1 MFHWRNQS
9 TCGLLRR
16 NSLKMLFAS
25 IIGLLLISIV
35 LADKYAVI
43 VAPRANWID
52 YGVQSESCRLYKDL
66 VAGGM
71 SPDNII
77 LMSDDKV
84 TTMKQNPF
92 PGQLFTDDSPDV
104 PGKDYA
110 KGCIEHIDYHGAN
123 MNIAVLAEVLMG
135 DVERL
140 KKLTK
145 MEHPRA
151 LHSTAEDNVMI
162 YLTSHG
168 DYGEVVIGDSILTDD
183 GVNEIIQY
191 MYTHKMYKHLLFLME
206 TCYSGSMFINLPKGL
221 NVYAITSTDDDHL
234 SYESHCPPHDYVNGK
249 HLDTCLSCLWD
260 NAMEW
265 FVEGGSIHTL
275 DELFEHTAVVVAK
288 TSEQNVSR
296 YGDIEEMGK
305 MTLADFMGE
314 IPAGRFNSIKDS
326 GIKVAKSDVPR
337 HLAMWRAIRADKNEL
352 KNALADYER
361 IVMTE
366 AKKEVEVMR
375 LGVALMNEKAA
386 DSAMKVS
393 AESYSIDCVRE
404 LSHSLVEKCGH
415 SYPLNEKSMNM
426 LKNICLPG
434 VSVPNVDFSEICF

>member
-1 MFHWRNQS
+1 MVLSAMS
-9 TCGLLRR
+9 TVVPHKTLHILMNTLLFVLTVL
-16 NSLKMLFAS
+16 SVA
-25 IIGLLLISIV
+25 
-35 LADKYAVI
+35 LADRHAI
-43 VAPRANWID
+43 IIAPRYYWDD
-52 YGVQSESCRLYKDL
+52 YGVQSESCRMYKDL
-66 VAGGM
+66 VAGGVN
-71 SPDNII
+71 PDNII
-77 LMSDDKV
+77 LMSTEKISNH
-84 TTMKQNPF
+84 KQNPF
-92 PGQLFTDDSPDV
+92 PGELFTDDSPKA
-104 PGKDYA
+104 PGKDYS
-110 KGCIEHIDYHGAN
+110 KGCVEHIDYESEDMSGAV
-123 MNIAVLAEVLMG
+123 MLAIMRG
-135 DVERL
+135 DVEEL

-145 MEHPRA
+145 KENPRA
-151 LHSTAEDNVMI
+151 LHSTAEDNIML
-162 YLTSHG
+162 YFTSHG
-168 DYGEVVIGDSILTDD
+168 GPGEILVGETVVEEKDLIST
-183 GVNEIIQY
+183 IQY
-191 MYTHKMYKHLLFLME
+191 MHDNKMYKNFLFLME
-206 TCYSGSMFINLPKGL
+206 ACYSGSMFANLPKDL
-221 NVYAITSTDDDHL
+221 NVYAITAADGDHS
-234 SYESHCPPHDYVNGK
+234 SYESHCPPNDVVDGK
-249 HLDTCLSCLWD
+249 SIGACLSCYWD

-265 FVEGGSIHTL
+265 FMEGGTSHTL
-275 DELFEHTAVVVAK
+275 DELFEHTHNKVK
-288 TSEQNVSR
+288 ESSDQNVSHF
-296 YGDIEEMGK
+296 GDLEEMGK

-386 DSAMKVS
+386 DSAMKAS

-434 VSVPNVDFSEICF
+434 VSVPNVDFSEICM

>member
-1 MFHWRNQS
+1 MYWCCLIFIVSVAMADRH
-9 TCGLLRR
+9 
-16 NSLKMLFAS
+16 A
-25 IIGLLLISIV
+25 III
-35 LADKYAVI
+35 
-43 VAPRANWID
+43 APRNAYAD
-52 YGVQSESCRLYKDL
+52 YGVQSESCRMYKDL
-66 VAGGM
+66 VAGGVN
-71 SPDNII
+71 PDNII
-77 LMSDDKV
+77 LMSTSNVAKHWL
-84 TTMKQNPF
+84 NPI
-92 PGQLFTDDSPDV
+92 PGTLFTDDSPSA

-110 KGCIEHIDYHGAN
+110 SGCLEHIDYEVFQMKGAV
-123 MNIAVLAEVLMG
+123 MLAIMRG
-135 DVERL
+135 DVEEL

-145 MEHPRA
+145 KENPRA
-151 LHSTAEDNVMI
+151 LHSTADDDVII
-162 YLTSHG
+162 YFTSHG
-168 DYGEVVIGDSILTDD
+168 NPGEIVVGYDTVKEKDLIST
-183 GVNEIIQY
+183 IQY
-191 MYTHKMYKHLLFLME
+191 MHDNKMYKNFLFLME
-206 TCYSGSMFINLPKGL
+206 ACYSGSMFTNLPKGL
-221 NVYAITSTDDDHL
+221 NVYAITAADDDHS
-234 SYESHCPPHDYVNGK
+234 SYESHCPPNDVVDGK
-249 HLDTCLSCLWD
+249 SIGACLSCYWD

-265 FVEGGSIHTL
+265 FMEGGTSHTL
-275 DELFEHTAVVVAK
+275 DELFEHTHNKVK
-288 TSEQNVSR
+288 ESSDQNVSHF
-296 YGDIEEMGK
+296 GDLEEMGK

-314 IPAGRFNSIKDS
+314 IPAGRFNSIKGSSD
-326 GIKVAKSDVPR
+326 KVAKSDVPR

-434 VSVPNVDFSEICF
+434 VSVPNVDFSEICM

>member
-1 MFHWRNQS
+1 MVLSAMS
-9 TCGLLRR
+9 TVVPHKTLHILMNTLLFVLTVL
-16 NSLKMLFAS
+16 SVA
-25 IIGLLLISIV
+25 
-35 LADKYAVI
+35 LADRHAI
-43 VAPRANWID
+43 IIAPRYYWDD
-52 YGVQSESCRLYKDL
+52 YGVQSESCRMYKDL
-66 VAGGM
+66 VAGGVN
-71 SPDNII
+71 PDNII
-77 LMSDDKV
+77 LMSTEKISNH
-84 TTMKQNPF
+84 KQNPF
-92 PGQLFTDDSPDV
+92 PGELFTDDSPKA
-104 PGKDYA
+104 PGKDYS
-110 KGCIEHIDYHGAN
+110 KGCVEHIDYEYDTMTGDV
-123 MNIAVLAEVLMG
+123 MLAIMRG
-135 DVERL
+135 DVEEL

-145 MEHPRA
+145 KENPRV
-151 LHSTAEDNVMI
+151 LHTTAEDNIMI
-162 YLTSHG
+162 YFTSHG
-168 DYGEVVIGDSILTDD
+168 GMGEILVGNTY
-183 GVNEIIQY
+183 VKEKELISTIQY
-191 MYTHKMYKHLLFLME
+191 MHDNKMYKHLLFLME
-206 TCYSGSMFINLPKGL
+206 ACYSGSMFGNMPKGL
-221 NVYAITSTDDDHL
+221 NVYAITAADYRHP
-234 SYESHCPPHDYVNGK
+234 SYESHCPPDDVVDGK
-249 HLDTCLSCLWD
+249 SLNTCLSCLWD

-265 FVEGGSIHTL
+265 FMEGGTSHTL
-275 DELFEHTAVVVAK
+275 DELFEHTYDKVLDHS
-288 TSEQNVSR
+288 TQNVSHF
-296 YGDIEEMGK
+296 GDLEEMGK

-426 LKNICLPG
+426 LMNICLPG
-434 VSVPNVDFSEICF
+434 VSVPNVDFSEICM